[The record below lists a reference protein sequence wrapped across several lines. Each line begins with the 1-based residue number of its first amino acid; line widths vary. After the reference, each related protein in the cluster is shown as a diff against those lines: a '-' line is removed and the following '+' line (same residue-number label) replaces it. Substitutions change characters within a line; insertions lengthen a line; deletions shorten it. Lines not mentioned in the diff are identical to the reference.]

1 VYDCITAATGLVLF
15 LFAMV
20 RLTTTVRRTVT
31 SIRTRELF
39 RYAVR
44 TPLWGI
50 ITGILIT
57 ILFQSSSATTVLT
70 VGLVS
75 AGLLSFFHSLGVL
88 LGADIGTTL
97 TVQFVVWRVTDISP
111 LLLIGGALLWATG
124 KKRLASPGEG
134 IFYFGLMFFGLSLVT
149 QSTEF
154 LRESPAA
161 LRFFQ
166 ETTDPLAGVLIGCVF
181 TALVQSSAV
190 LIALLVILAGHDLVT
205 VETALPFVLGAN
217 LGTAATAIIAATA
230 SNSEGRR
237 VAFSHTF
244 FKAAGVAL
252 FLAVLS
258 PFATVLKTCSTSVPQ
273 QIALSHIVFNLVVAV
288 LFLPFLPVFA
298 RFALRIIPQ
307 RGETLPLWPE
317 FIDDRLLSEPEA
329 ALEATRREME
339 REMAL
344 ARHMYTLAVN
354 LVIKFQPGPVRTIG
368 YMESVVNS
376 LKREIGGFLRLVSEH
391 PLSEAMSKRLF
402 FYSSLVNDIERIAD
416 HAVNISELAELKEQ
430 NGICFSEAADRDL
443 ADILALVNAN
453 LEDAFSLVK
462 TGGEEII
469 LNIFTREELVDRMV
483 ADAETGH
490 LERYHRGI
498 CLAEAGPIFIDIL
511 VNLERISDHCENIA
525 EYFRDLA
532 SGGESH

>member
-1 VYDCITAATGLVLF
+1 MSGCITAATGLVLF

-20 RLTTTVRRTVT
+20 RLTATVRRTVT

-44 TPLWGI
+44 TPIWGVV
-50 ITGILIT
+50 TGILVT

-97 TVQFVVWRVTDISP
+97 TVQFVVWRVTDLSP

-134 IFYFGLMFFGLSLVT
+134 IFYFGLMFFGLSLAT
-149 QSTEF
+149 QGTEF

-166 ETTDPLAGVLIGCVF
+166 ETSGPLAGVLIGCVF

-190 LIALLVILAGHDLVT
+190 PISLLVILAGHDLVT
-205 VETALPFVLGAN
+205 VEAALPFVLGAN
-217 LGTAATAIIAATA
+217 LGTSATAIIAATA

-252 FLAVLS
+252 FLTVLS
-258 PFATVLKTCSTSVPQ
+258 PFAAMLQTFSTSVPQ

-288 LFLPFLPVFA
+288 LFLPFLPLFA
-298 RFALRIIPQ
+298 RFALRIIPK

-317 FIDDRLLSEPEA
+317 FIDDRLLSDPEA
-329 ALEATRREME
+329 ALEAARKEME

-344 ARHMYTLAVN
+344 ARRMCAIAVN
-354 LVIKFQPGPVRTIG
+354 LVTNFQPGPVRTIG

-376 LKREIGGFLRLVSEH
+376 LKQEISGFLRLVSER

-416 HAVNISELAELKEQ
+416 HAVNISELAELKKE
-430 NGICFSEAADRDL
+430 NRIGFSEAADQDL
-443 ADILALVNAN
+443 ADILALVNTN
-453 LEDAFSLVK
+453 LDDAL
-462 TGGEEII
+462 T
-469 LNIFTREELVDRMV
+469 LM
-483 ADAETGH
+483 ET
-490 LERYHRGI
+490 
-498 CLAEAGPIFIDIL
+498 
-511 VNLERISDHCENIA
+511 
-525 EYFRDLA
+525 
-532 SGGESH
+532 